1 MSLIGKRNIPVPAG
15 VEISIDAHRNV
26 TVKGAKG
33 TLTMTHRPE
42 LQVAHD
48 ADAKVIAVTLPE
60 GTQADKTVKAYW
72 GLTRS

>member
-15 VEISIDAHRNV
+15 VEISIDGQRNV

-42 LQVAHD
+42 V
-48 ADAKVIAVTLPE
+48 
-60 GTQADKTVKAYW
+60 
-72 GLTRS
+72 